1 MDDRIWKNLSILLG
15 IVCAV
20 LLGIAGALMVIRT
33 GGPSGA
39 TPSPDSSAISE
50 GSQAPTD
57 SSGNPISQSPGASHG
72 PSGSPAPTPKLGP
85 SSPATITFTGLA
97 LDSANDKNGTAR
109 TFTFVSDSAGPAT
122 YAVTSTSAGGS
133 TKMCAKV
140 DTGAF
145 GCKIG
150 AKPNFLTGTSDATPN
165 TWTVTVVGYGNS
177 HPTVD
182 VTFTW
187 STSAPKITLNHG
199 RFQGSSTANVAEALN
214 GFTAS
219 FKPRA
224 AGPLN
229 VQASWTTISAD
240 VEMSLA
246 EVTTPPAVAVD
257 NRQYSGVTYI
267 SPAYNY
273 NVEPTKT
280 YQLKLRNSSADSQRP
295 DLTAQITFP

>member
-1 MDDRIWKNLSILLG
+1 VDDRIWKNLSIVLG
-15 IVCAV
+15 IACAV
-20 LLGIAGALMVIRT
+20 LLGIAGALMVVHKD
-33 GGPSGA
+33 GSSGPAS
-39 TPSPDSSAISE
+39 SPDSGAISQ

-57 SSGNPISQSPGASHG
+57 ASGNPASQTPGGSQG
-72 PSGSPAPTPKLGP
+72 PTGTSAPTPKLGP

-97 LDSANDKNGTAR
+97 LDAANDKNGFAR
-109 TFTFVSDSAGPAT
+109 TFTFISDSAGPAT
-122 YAVTSTSAGGS
+122 YAVTKTSAGGS

-140 DTGAF
+140 DTGNF

-150 AKPNFLTGTSDATPN
+150 ALPNFLTGASDATPN

-199 RFQGSSTANVAEALN
+199 RFQGSSSPNVSEALN
-214 GFTAS
+214 GFSAT

-229 VQASWTTISAD
+229 VQASWTTVNAD
-240 VEMSLA
+240 VQMSLSD
-246 EVTTPPAVAVD
+246 VTTPPAVTVD
-257 NRQYSGVTYI
+257 HRQYSSVSYI

-273 NVEPTKT
+273 NVDPTKT
-280 YQLKLRNSSADSQRP
+280 YLLKLRNTSTDSGHP